1 MMGNIVGDILEPF
14 TGAKATRAAA
24 ERAAQQQAEA
34 AKQAGYAAAFRPVGV
49 STRFGSSQFTEEIDP
64 VSGLPRVTAAGYTVD
79 PQLRSLQ
86 DRLLGLT
93 GGAVS
98 DVEAARMEA
107 TPIGG
112 AAQNLFSL
120 SEQYLAESPEALRQ
134 RYMAQQMELLEPGRM
149 REEDRLASSVFG
161 RGRAG
166 LNIGNMGQP
175 ELFAL
180 AQARR
185 EQDLSLAANAE
196 QLSQQQLGYGASL
209 VGTGASLLGTK
220 YGIPTQALGPLQS
233 YLGTAGTIE
242 EMGQQ
247 PFTLGMQVG
256 GSSAQA
262 GSSAGSLLGSG
273 LSQAAATR
281 YQGVQQAN
289 AANAAFITGAMQA
302 GAGAYG
308 GSKGGGGAGGG
319 YSRTQGGFFGGN
331 GGGYFGNQTINT

>member
-1 MMGNIVGDILEPF
+1 MGNIVGDILEPF

-107 TPIGG
+107 APIGG

>member
-1 MMGNIVGDILEPF
+1 MGSFVGDILEPF
-14 TGAKATRAAA
+14 TGAKATRAAG

-34 AKQAGYAAAFRPVGV
+34 AKQAGYAASFRPVGV

-64 VSGLPRVTAAGYTVD
+64 VSGLPRVTSAGYTVD
-79 PQLRSLQ
+79 PELRSIQ

-93 GGAVS
+93 GGALGTA
-98 DVEAARMEA
+98 EQAQMAAM
-107 TPIGG
+107 PLGG
-112 AAQNLFSL
+112 AAQGLFSL
-120 SEQYLAESPEALRQ
+120 GEQYLAESPEALRQ
-134 RYMAQQMELLEPGRM
+134 RYMTQQMGLLEPGRQ
-149 REEDRLASSVFG
+149 REEERLASSVFG

-166 LNIGNMGQP
+166 LNIGDMGQP

-180 AQARR
+180 ASARR
-185 EQDLSLAANAE
+185 QQDLGLAAQAE
-196 QLSQQQLGYGASL
+196 QQAQQQLGYGASL
-209 VGTGASLLGTK
+209 FGTGASLLGQQ

-247 PFTLGMQVG
+247 PFQLGMQVG
-256 GSSAQA
+256 GAGAQA

-281 YQGVQQAN
+281 FQGVQQAN
-289 AANAAFITGAMQA
+289 AANAAFISGAIQA

-308 GSKGGGGAGGG
+308 MS
-319 YSRTQGGFFGGN
+319 QGGTKPTGGDWFGGSRS
-331 GGGYFGNQTINT
+331 QTLYT